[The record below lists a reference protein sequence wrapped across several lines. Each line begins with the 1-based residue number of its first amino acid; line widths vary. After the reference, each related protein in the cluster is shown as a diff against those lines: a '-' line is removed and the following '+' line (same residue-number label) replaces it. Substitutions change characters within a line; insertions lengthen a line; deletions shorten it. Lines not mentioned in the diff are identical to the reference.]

1 MSWPIHHITIMPLV
15 RNQYHEHNNW
25 NIKKNDGNYQ
35 WHRYIYSFLLRNL
48 YFIWC
53 LHTYAEIIYCFQS
66 SWRKRKG
73 HQARSS
79 DINDHLGLTNC
90 DQRETKIQAKVSSA
104 VRVNQSALERNSN
117 HFVQMMTKRCC
128 ESMQIF
134 FPLPFLPFSS
144 FQSLCWFPLVF
155 CGFISTA
162 LGCDNIRLAP
172 PTAVCNYACISH
184 PLERHLNLWAA
195 ALASSGD

>member
-1 MSWPIHHITIMPLV
+1 MSWPIRHITIMPLV

-25 NIKKNDGNYQ
+25 NIKKRWQ
-35 WHRYIYSFLLRNL
+35 LSVASIYIYSFLLRNL

-134 FPLPFLPFSS
+134 FFCPFYPFHLFNLCVGSPWCFVALFPQPL
-144 FQSLCWFPLVF
+144 
-155 CGFISTA
+155 
-162 LGCDNIRLAP
+162 
-172 PTAVCNYACISH
+172 
-184 PLERHLNLWAA
+184 AA
-195 ALASSGD
+195 TT

>member
-1 MSWPIHHITIMPLV
+1 MSWPIRHITIMPLV

-25 NIKKNDGNYQ
+25 NIKKRWQ
-35 WHRYIYSFLLRNL
+35 LSVASIYIYSFLLRNL

-79 DINDHLGLTNC
+79 DINDHLGLTNF

-104 VRVNQSALERNSN
+104 VRVNQSALERNSI
-117 HFVQMMTKRCC
+117 VTTLSTWWPSAVAKVCR
-128 ESMQIF
+128 F
-134 FPLPFLPFSS
+134 FRLPFLPF
-144 FQSLCWFPLVF
+144 FHIFNLCVGSPWCF
-155 CGFISTA
+155 
-162 LGCDNIRLAP
+162 
-172 PTAVCNYACISH
+172 
-184 PLERHLNLWAA
+184 NLWLYFHSPLAA
-195 ALASSGD
+195 TYKVCRD